1 MLDKLSKNVQK
12 MDVWDIALIKLSVF
26 FFAIIIVKLFA
37 QLLDISY
44 LMLAIL
50 VAVAAAR
57 PLWRFFAKK

>member
-57 PLWRFFAKK
+57 PLWRFFAGK